1 MIITNINIT
10 LKDSIVPSSQ
20 TPPSKSTEISDK
32 APSIETPP
40 DTPVSNQLWFC
51 SLKAYYLHSTN
62 PFLAQNSLIMLT
74 LGFQNEIN
82 LCSF

>member
-1 MIITNINIT
+1 MTFTIELLETIIYLITTNINIT

-40 DTPVSNQLWFC
+40 DTPVSN
-51 SLKAYYLHSTN
+51 
-62 PFLAQNSLIMLT
+62 
-74 LGFQNEIN
+74 
-82 LCSF
+82 